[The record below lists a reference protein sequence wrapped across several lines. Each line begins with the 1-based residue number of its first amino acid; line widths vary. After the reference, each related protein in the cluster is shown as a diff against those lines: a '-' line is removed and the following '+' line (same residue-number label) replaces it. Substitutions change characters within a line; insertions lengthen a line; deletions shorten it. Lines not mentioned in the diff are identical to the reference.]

1 MQTLEQ
7 VKAELLM
14 QPPEG
19 CDLKVGDKVT
29 YTNDYGVSF
38 HGLTV
43 IGFAKEP
50 CNGRFVHL
58 DTDSYWFPVKP
69 ESLTKV
75 SA

>member
-7 VKAELLM
+7 VKAGLLM

-29 YTNDYGVSF
+29 YTNDYGASF
-38 HGLTV
+38 HGFTV

-50 CNGRFVHL
+50 RFGRFVHL
-58 DTDSYWFPVKP
+58 DKDSYWVPVSR